1 MAELNWKME
10 SEGLR
15 RHVQGKQLS
24 QDYILIRNLIRAG
37 VPSEEA
43 YQVAPLLKKVQR
55 SPDEEAL
62 VKKVWL
68 RVRSQ

>member
-1 MAELNWKME
+1 MAELDLTME
-10 SEGLR
+10 SKEDR
-15 RHVQGKQLS
+15 RHVQDKQLS
-24 QDYILIRNLIRAG
+24 QNHILIQNLIRAG

>member
-1 MAELNWKME
+1 MAELDLNME
-10 SEGLR
+10 SKEDR

-24 QDYILIRNLIRAG
+24 QNYILIQNLIRAG

>member
-1 MAELNWKME
+1 MAELDLTME
-10 SEGLR
+10 SKEDR
-15 RHVQGKQLS
+15 RHVQDKQLS
-24 QDYILIRNLIRAG
+24 QNYILIQNLIRAG